1 MTPARIAALVAL
13 LAALALPWALQAADA
28 DFYLGTASRILV
40 YAVAATSLNL
50 LLGYGGMI
58 SLGHAAFF
66 GLGAYSTGILL
77 SEGVRSGLI
86 HLLAVLV
93 IVGAAA
99 LVIGAIS
106 LRTRGV
112 YFIMITLAFAQ
123 MLYFLGNS
131 VKGYGGDEGLTL
143 RVRSLLPGGL
153 DLRDGDTFYYS
164 ALAVLALELFL
175 LHRFVHSRFG
185 RAVRAL
191 RDDEVRAE
199 ALGVPV
205 FACKLVIF
213 AVAGVLCG
221 LAGALSVNLQGYVS
235 PNLLQWTESGTLL
248 VMVILGG
255 VGTLW
260 GGVVGAA
267 ALLLMQELLSAQTQY
282 FEFWIGWVLLAVV
295 LFARYGLVGI
305 VQSLAA
311 RKARR

>member
-1 MTPARIAALVAL
+1 MSRTLTIALVILL
-13 LAALALPWALQAADA
+13 LAFPLAAKYWNQL
-28 DFYLGTASRILV
+28 FYVSFATRILIF
-40 YAVAATSLNL
+40 ALAATSLNL
-50 LLGYGGMI
+50 ILGYGGMV
-58 SLGHAAFF
+58 SFGHAAF
-66 GLGAYSTGILL
+66 LGAGAYTVAILMD
-77 SEGVRSGLI
+77 EGVRNAWVSWP
-86 HLLAVLV
+86 LAVLV
-93 IVGAAA
+93 SALLA

-123 MLYFLGNS
+123 MLYYLGNS

-153 DLRDGDTFYYS
+153 DLRDGNTFYYS

-175 LHRFVHSRFG
+175 LHRFIHSRFG

-199 ALGVPV
+199 ALGLPV

-213 AVAGVLCG
+213 VVAGVLCG

-235 PNLLQWTESGTLL
+235 PNLLHWTQSGTLL

-255 VGTLW
+255 VGTSW
-260 GGVVGAA
+260 GGLVGAA
-267 ALLLMQELLSAQTQY
+267 ALLLMQEVLSAQTEY
-282 FEFWIGWVLLAVV
+282 FEFWIGWVLLGVV
-295 LFARYGLVGI
+295 LFARRGLVGI
-305 VQSLAA
+305 LQSLFA
-311 RKARR
+311 RKARS